1 MVHLHSVIEVEAD
14 LLVGGVLQFLLE
26 VEQFGLLFL
35 EVVLLLLELLAM
47 TGAGCLGLVT
57 SSLALC

>member
-14 LLVGGVLQFLLE
+14 LLVGGVLQVLLE